1 MASSNIDLTS
11 PEPSTR
17 SIRSTSTTRSQS
29 TSIPNAFNRL
39 MGKQNP
45 NPGELRDTCL
55 RPTPVYNEDYN
66 PYVVPRK
73 DLPTQYNPYAFKQ
86 PLYDDRPGIVA
97 HLPLNCTLAPPT
109 KRPRTSW
116 VWRVGYAI
124 NDSSKSQKTILMW
137 HCKLCMY

>member
-1 MASSNIDLTS
+1 
-11 PEPSTR
+11 
-17 SIRSTSTTRSQS
+17 
-29 TSIPNAFNRL
+29 

-45 NPGELRDTCL
+45 NPEELRDTCL
-55 RPTPVYNEDYN
+55 RPMPVYNEDYN
-66 PYVVPRK
+66 LYVVPCK
-73 DLPTQYNPYAFKQ
+73 DLPTQYNPYTFKQ

-137 HCKLCMY
+137 YCKFCMY